1 MVGSSISRSVI
12 VIYIHGLHVPRFIGH
27 QYDNEISK
35 DLTMSLY
42 QLPIIDLRMLDNPET
57 RDDFYKKLRFI
68 AREIGFF
75 YLIGHNVAPEER
87 ETLLAI
93 TKRFFALPKA
103 EKEKIAMSHSRH
115 FRGYTASTQESTRN
129 QPDYREQI
137 DIGEELPALELTKQ
151 DPIWFNLHGPNQWPD
166 ALPELK
172 IQALEWQSKTRDISV
187 KLIKA
192 FLVAL
197 ELPEN
202 SFDTIIAEP
211 AQHLLKLIHYPARE
225 DNNDGAQGVGAHK
238 DAGILTLLWQDNI
251 GGLQVE
257 TDNGWLDI
265 EPMENAFVVNI
276 GEVFELATNG
286 YLRANVHQVVRKQ
299 NSVSRYSIAY
309 FITPS
314 VFADEVPLLPLPAY
328 LAQQALGPDSDPL
341 NPRFTNLGKNIIKGR
356 LRSHL
361 DVTRQFYPEEY
372 EQIIKNSNIL

>member
-1 MVGSSISRSVI
+1 
-12 VIYIHGLHVPRFIGH
+12 
-27 QYDNEISK
+27 
-35 DLTMSLY
+35 MSAY
-42 QLPIIDLRMLDNPET
+42 QLPIIDLRELDNPST
-57 RDDFYKKLRFI
+57 RDNFYQKLRFT

-75 YLIGHNVAPEER
+75 YLVGHNISSQQR
-87 ETLLAI
+87 DDLLAT
-93 TKRFFALPKA
+93 TKQFFALPEV
-103 EKEKIAMSHSRH
+103 EKNKINMSHSRH
-115 FRGYTASTQESTRN
+115 FRGYTGSTQENTRN

-137 DIGEELPALELTKQ
+137 DIGEELPALPLTDQ
-151 DPIWFNLHGPNQWPD
+151 DPIWFNLQGPNQWPD

-172 IQALEWQSKTRDISV
+172 TRALAWQLAMRETAV

-202 SFDTIIAEP
+202 SFDPIIADP

-225 DNNDGAQGVGAHK
+225 SGLEGEQGVGAHK

-251 GGLQVE
+251 GGLQVD
-257 TDNGWLDI
+257 TDNGWIDVAPL
-265 EPMENAFVVNI
+265 ENAFVVNI

-314 VFADEVPLLPLPAY
+314 VFANEVPLLPLPTY

-341 NPRFTNLGKNIIKGR
+341 NPLFTNLGKNAIKGR

-361 DVTRQFYPEEY
+361 SVTRQFYPEEY

>member
-1 MVGSSISRSVI
+1 MMPS
-12 VIYIHGLHVPRFIGH
+12 
-27 QYDNEISK
+27 
-35 DLTMSLY
+35 T
-42 QLPIIDLRMLDNPET
+42 QLPIIDLSELDNLET
-57 RDDFYKKLRFI
+57 QADFYKKLRFI

-75 YLIGHNVAPEER
+75 YLVGHNITPEAR
-87 ETLLAI
+87 TQLLAV
-93 TKRFFALPKA
+93 TKQFFALPKI
-103 EKEKIAMSHSRH
+103 EKEKISMSHSRH
-115 FRGYTASTQESTRN
+115 FRGYTASAHESTRN
-129 QPDYREQI
+129 QPDFREQI
-137 DIGEELPALELTKQ
+137 DIGEELPAMQLSEQ
-151 DPIWFNLHGPNQWPD
+151 DPIWFNLQGPNQWPE

-172 IQALEWQSKTRDISV
+172 NQALKWQKEMREIAV

-202 SFDTIIAEP
+202 SFEKVIAEP

-225 DNNDGAQGVGAHK
+225 NNSEGEQGVGAHK
-238 DAGILTLLWQDNI
+238 DSGILTLLWQDNS

-257 TDNGWLDI
+257 TDNGWIDVAPL
-265 EPMENAFVVNI
+265 ENAFVVNI

-286 YLRANVHQVVRKQ
+286 YLRANVHQVVRSK
-299 NSVSRYSIAY
+299 NSASRYSIAY

-341 NPRFTNLGKNIIKGR
+341 NPMFTHLGKNIIKGR

-361 DVTRQFYPEEY
+361 SVTRQFYPKEY
-372 EQIIKNSNIL
+372 QQIINNSNIL

>member
-1 MVGSSISRSVI
+1 
-12 VIYIHGLHVPRFIGH
+12 
-27 QYDNEISK
+27 
-35 DLTMSLY
+35 MSAY
-42 QLPIIDLRMLDNPET
+42 PLPIIDFRELDDPST
-57 RDDFYKKLRFI
+57 RENFYQKLRFT

-75 YLIGHNVAPEER
+75 YLIGHDVSSEQR
-87 ETLLAI
+87 ENLLAT
-93 TKRFFALPKA
+93 TKRFFSLPIT
-103 EKEKIAMSHSRH
+103 EKSKIDMSHSKH
-115 FRGYTASTQESTRN
+115 FRGYTGSTQENTRN

-137 DIGEELPALELTKQ
+137 DIGEELPALSLTEQ
-151 DPIWFNLHGPNQWPD
+151 DPIWFNLQGPNQWPD
-166 ALPELK
+166 ALPELRE
-172 IQALEWQSKTRDISV
+172 QALAWQSAMRATAI

-202 SFDTIIAEP
+202 SFDPIIADP

-225 DNNDGAQGVGAHK
+225 NSFNGEQGVGAHK

-257 TDNGWLDI
+257 TDSGWVDVAPL
-265 EPMENAFVVNI
+265 ENAFVVNI

-314 VFADEVPLLPLPAY
+314 VFANEVPLLPLPAY
-328 LAQQALGPDSDPL
+328 LAKQALGPDSDPL
-341 NPRFTNLGKNIIKGR
+341 NPLFTNLGKNAIKGR

-361 DVTRQFYPEEY
+361 SVTRQFYPEEY

>member
-1 MVGSSISRSVI
+1 MSV
-12 VIYIHGLHVPRFIGH
+12 
-27 QYDNEISK
+27 
-35 DLTMSLY
+35 T
-42 QLPIIDLRMLDNPET
+42 QLPIIDLNELDNPET
-57 RDDFYKKLRFI
+57 RADFYKKLRFI

-75 YLIGHNVAPEER
+75 YLVGHNITPETR
-87 ETLLAI
+87 AQLLGI
-93 TKRFFALPKA
+93 TKQFFALPKS
-103 EKEKIAMSHSRH
+103 EKEKISMSHSKH

-129 QPDYREQI
+129 QPDFREQI
-137 DIGEELPALELTKQ
+137 DIGEELPALQLTEQ
-151 DPIWFNLHGPNQWPD
+151 DPIWFNLQGPNQWPE

-172 IQALEWQSKTRDISV
+172 TQALEWQKEMRTIAV

-202 SFDTIIAEP
+202 SFEQVIAEP

-225 DNNDGAQGVGAHK
+225 DNNSGEQGVGAHK
-238 DAGILTLLWQDNI
+238 DAGILTLLWQDNS

-257 TDNGWLDI
+257 TDNGWIDV
-265 EPMENAFVVNI
+265 EPLENAFVVNI

-286 YLRANVHQVVRKQ
+286 YLRANIHQVVRSK
-299 NSVSRYSIAY
+299 NSDSRYSIAY

-314 VFADEVPLLPLPAY
+314 VFANEVPLLQLPSY

-341 NPRFTNLGKNIIKGR
+341 NPMFTNLGKNVIKGR

-361 DVTRQFYPEEY
+361 SVTQQFYPKEY
-372 EQIIKNSNIL
+372 EQIMNNSNIL